1 MVMAIGAQQRARA
14 GAAETQFP
22 PIWKEATW
30 PAEWLSL
37 HASPTYYGLGVPR
50 GDGSPV
56 VVIPGFMSGDAV
68 MYEMYAW
75 LGRIGYR
82 AYLSGI
88 ALNASCPGATA
99 QKLVKVVERA
109 YDETGERVKIVGH
122 SLGGLLGRRVTLQ
135 RPDLVSQ
142 LVYLGSPIRAMHAH
156 PLVTATAAVAVGLRA
171 LMRSGDR
178 CLTSA
183 CGCGLV
189 KDMRRSLPPGVE
201 HAAIYTRG
209 DGVVDWHDARERDPR
224 RNFEVGGTHV
234 GLVYNPRAYRVL
246 GELLAN

>member
-1 MVMAIGAQQRARA
+1 
-14 GAAETQFP
+14 
-22 PIWKEATW
+22 
-30 PAEWLSL
+30 
-37 HASPTYYGLGVPR
+37 
-50 GDGSPV
+50 
-56 VVIPGFMSGDAV
+56 MSGDAV

-82 AYLSGI
+82 PYLSGI
-88 ALNASCPGATA
+88 ALNAGCPGATA
-99 QKLVKVVERA
+99 RKLVKVVERA
-109 YDETGERVKIVGH
+109 HDETGERVKIVGH
-122 SLGGLLGRRVTLQ
+122 SLGGLLGRRVTLL
-135 RPDLVSQ
+135 RPDMVSQ

-156 PLVTATAAVAVGLRA
+156 PMVTAAAAVAVGLRA

-183 CGCGLV
+183 CGCGLIE
-189 KDMRRSLPPGVE
+189 DTRRSLPPGVD

-209 DGVVDWHDARERDPR
+209 DGVVDWHDSRERDPR

>member
-1 MVMAIGAQQRARA
+1 V
-14 GAAETQFP
+14 P
-22 PIWKEATW
+22 PLWKEAAW

-37 HASPTYYGLGVPR
+37 HASPTYYGVGVPR

-56 VVIPGFMSGDAV
+56 VVIPGFMSSDAI
-68 MYEMYAW
+68 MYELYAW

-82 AYLSGI
+82 PYLSGI
-88 ALNASCPGATA
+88 SLNASCPGATSRR
-99 QKLVKVVERA
+99 LVGVVERA
-109 YDETGERVKIVGH
+109 CDETGERVKLVGH
-122 SLGGLLGRRVTLQ
+122 SLGGLLGRRVTLT

-142 LVYLGSPIRAMHAH
+142 LVYLGSPIQAVHAH
-156 PLVTATAAVAVGLRA
+156 PMVTAVAGAMVALRA

-183 CGCGLV
+183 CGCGLTR
-189 KDMRRSLPPGVE
+189 DTRRPLPAGVD
-201 HAAIYTRG
+201 HAAIYTRE

-224 RNFEVGGTHV
+224 RNYEVGGTHV

-246 GELLAN
+246 GELLASAPVA